1 MASLVEEPKETHYL
15 SKMIPKLTGLHPV
28 IKEKYDNE
36 VNSWGKKKF
45 LETPYLS
52 DQKKIYGIKYFEP
65 ETGKMLEEG
74 VNTIR
79 KADQIAT
86 NVGNKVTSFGNRYA
100 AALPTPTKEQKKM
113 YDDMYY
119 SNLGGKKNKRTRRN
133 KRNFSSKLNLYS
145 TPRTAQHMAY
155 KYLGKTAKLYPSN
168 NPAKKYKI
176 FDPNNNKW
184 VNFGQIGYE
193 DYTKHHDKKRRKNY
207 LTRTKS
213 MRGNWKN
220 NRYSANNLS
229 RNILW

>member
-1 MASLVEEPKETHYL
+1 MRPNNKT
-15 SKMIPKLTGLHPV
+15 
-28 IKEKYDNE
+28 
-36 VNSWGKKKF
+36 
-45 LETPYLS
+45 
-52 DQKKIYGIKYFEP
+52 
-65 ETGKMLEEG
+65 
-74 VNTIR
+74 R
-79 KADQIAT
+79 K
-86 NVGNKVTSFGNRYA
+86 
-100 AALPTPTKEQKKM
+100 
-113 YDDMYY
+113 
-119 SNLGGKKNKRTRRN
+119 NLKRG
-133 KRNFSSKLNLYS
+133 FSSKLNLYS

-168 NPAKKYKI
+168 NPAKKYTI

-213 MRGNWKN
+213 MRGNCKN